1 MGKSNFKSNFYI
13 GKMGLGTK
21 ENAVRG
27 KKGCRTLHDKI
38 YSINVKIYS
47 LEDNRRRVGRM
58 RRSLIAIMQLKKLS
72 LKCFLIY
79 IAFYKDGHM
88 VQ

>member
-1 MGKSNFKSNFYI
+1 
-13 GKMGLGTK
+13 MGLGTK

-47 LEDNRRRVGRM
+47 LKRIIEEEEVGM
-58 RRSLIAIMQLKKLS
+58 RSKT
-72 LKCFLIY
+72 
-79 IAFYKDGHM
+79 
-88 VQ
+88 

>member
-1 MGKSNFKSNFYI
+1 MGPVCFDGSQFNERKMGKSNFKSNFYI

-47 LEDNRRRVGRM
+47 LKRIIEEEEVGM
-58 RRSLIAIMQLKKLS
+58 RSKT
-72 LKCFLIY
+72 
-79 IAFYKDGHM
+79 
-88 VQ
+88 

>member
-1 MGKSNFKSNFYI
+1 MTVLSSMKRKMGKSNFKSNFYI

-47 LEDNRRRVGRM
+47 LKRIIEEEEVGM
-58 RRSLIAIMQLKKLS
+58 RSRT
-72 LKCFLIY
+72 
-79 IAFYKDGHM
+79 
-88 VQ
+88 